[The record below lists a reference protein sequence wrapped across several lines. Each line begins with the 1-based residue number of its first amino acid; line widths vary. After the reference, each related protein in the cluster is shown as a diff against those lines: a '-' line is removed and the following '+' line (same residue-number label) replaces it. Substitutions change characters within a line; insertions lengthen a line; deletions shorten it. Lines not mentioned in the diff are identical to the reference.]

1 LSVPACSVDF
11 QEVIAVT
18 AVQDPQVTGPDG
30 RRLRDRVEAEAYVA
44 SVCFKHG
51 PPKLHGV
58 ELEWIVHHEEDPRRP
73 LDARLLAAAL
83 GSHAPRTLTPDSPE
97 TPLPSGS
104 PLTVEPGGQVEISA
118 LPRPSLAEL
127 FDAVHA
133 DLAFLSELLAH
144 AGLVLGDSALD
155 PHRSPSRVLDTPRYA
170 AMEHVFEP
178 IGPHGITMMCCT
190 AGLQVCLDAGEAD
203 AVADRWAAVC
213 ALGPVLVAAFAN
225 SPTLSGDRTGW
236 ASARMRAVLGTDPA
250 RSLPSAI
257 VADPAADW
265 ARRVLDTPVLCVRG
279 EGSRWHTPDSLT
291 FADWVAGGLPRPPT
305 TDDLDYHLSTIF
317 PPVRPHGYLEVRY
330 LDAQPGGG
338 WTTPTA
344 LLASLMSDR
353 RTVDAVLDLCLPVS
367 DRWLPAARDG
377 LADQVI
383 ARAAAAVLELGA
395 AILPGMGLP
404 ADLTTA
410 IVADLDRLIVR
421 STS

>member
-1 LSVPACSVDF
+1 M
-11 QEVIAVT
+11 AVT
-18 AVQDPQVTGPDG
+18 AVQDPQVTGPDR

-73 LDARLLAAAL
+73 LDPRRLVAAL
-83 GSHAPRTLTPDSPE
+83 GPHAPRTLTPDSPQQ
-97 TPLPSGS
+97 PLPSGS

-118 LPRPSLAEL
+118 LPRSSLAEL

-133 DLAFLSELLAH
+133 DLAFLTELLAA
-144 AGLVLGDSALD
+144 AGLVLGDKAVD
-155 PHRSPSRVLDTPRYA
+155 PHRSPARILDTPRYA
-170 AMEHVFEP
+170 AMEHVFES

-203 AVADRWAAVC
+203 TVAQRWAAVS

-225 SPTLSGDRTGW
+225 SPTLSGSQTGW

-250 RSLPSAI
+250 RSFPSAI

-279 EGSRWHTPDSLT
+279 EGARWHTPAGLT
-291 FADWVAGGLPRPPT
+291 FADWVAGGLPTPPT
-305 TDDLDYHLSTIF
+305 TDDLDYHLSTLF

-330 LDAQPGGG
+330 LDAQAGSG
-338 WTTPTA
+338 WVTPTA
-344 LLASLMSDR
+344 LLSALVSDR
-353 RTVDAVLDLCLPVS
+353 RTVDAVLDACLPVG

-377 LADQVI
+377 LADRAI
-383 ARAAAAVLELGA
+383 ARAATTVLELGA
-395 AILPGMGLP
+395 AALPGMGLP
-404 ADLTTA
+404 AGLTSA
-410 IVADLDRLIVR
+410 IVADLDRLTVR
-421 STS
+421 SSA